1 MAPLKAIL
9 NHHLFF
15 WSLLSLPAIPMIADL
30 ASGDPRAVHSLLHP
44 TGEFAARFLILTLM
58 ITPLTMLLR
67 GWRGP
72 RWLRK
77 RRRYLGVA
85 AFGYATAHTALY
97 LVDEGT
103 AAFAANE
110 MFRLSIWTGWI
121 AFLVFVPLA
130 MTSTDRSVR
139 RLGTRWKTLHR
150 AVYAA
155 AVLSLVHWAALHDWG
170 SIGPALVHFVP
181 LAALEAYRVGTRLRP
196 RQARPA

>member
-15 WSLLSLPAIPMIADL
+15 WALLSLPAIPMIASL
-30 ASGDPRAVHSLLHP
+30 ASGDPRVVHELLHP
-44 TGEFAARFLILTLM
+44 TGEHAARILILTLM

-85 AFGYATAHTALY
+85 AFGYAAAHTALY
-97 LVDEGT
+97 LVDEGS

-110 MFRLSIWTGWI
+110 MFKLSIWTGWI
-121 AFLVFVPLA
+121 AFLAFVPLA

-150 AVYAA
+150 VVYAA

-170 SIGPALVHFVP
+170 GIGPALVHFVP
-181 LAALEAYRVGTRLRP
+181 LAALEAYRVVTRLRQ